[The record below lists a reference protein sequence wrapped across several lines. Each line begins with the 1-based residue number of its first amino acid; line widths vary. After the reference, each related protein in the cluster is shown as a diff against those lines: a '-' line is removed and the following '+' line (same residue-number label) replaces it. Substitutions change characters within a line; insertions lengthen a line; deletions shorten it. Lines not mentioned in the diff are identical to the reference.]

1 VKKLSKDDRTP
12 FVPAFA
18 GTNGEKPDSLL
29 SSRQRGA
36 GAINH
41 VLDSE
46 RGKEHA
52 EQT

>member
-1 VKKLSKDDRTP
+1 VIPLPLEAAS
-12 FVPAFA
+12 
-18 GTNGEKPDSLL
+18 GSQHNGEKPDSLL